1 MGARVAE
8 RSRASSKINY
18 LDLKVECSNLAFFLF
33 FLPSSGISTCVWTD
47 LGVVLPMTL
56 GAALLCSSWAGSDMW
71 LDPEFDHPLHSSP
84 WWGDNYRCVD
94 SFYRRIHMTCP
105 CVKRCISPK
114 IILGGHELKDVQ
126 ERWRSADLRSH
137 RKEEL
142 CSSSIK
148 K

>member
-1 MGARVAE
+1 
-8 RSRASSKINY
+8 
-18 LDLKVECSNLAFFLF
+18 
-33 FLPSSGISTCVWTD
+33 
-47 LGVVLPMTL
+47 
-56 GAALLCSSWAGSDMW
+56 
-71 LDPEFDHPLHSSP
+71 
-84 WWGDNYRCVD
+84 
-94 SFYRRIHMTCP
+94 MTCP

-126 ERWRSADLRSH
+126 ERWDAQTCAHIKRY